1 MASCGAKQQGGKA
14 DSEAP
19 APADMTGGKRKTARR
34 TKGKKGG
41 MLPPQ
46 VVGGKKKTARRGKG
60 KSKGK
65 RKTARKSFLAR
76 LFKF

>member
-1 MASCGAKQQGGKA
+1 MASCGARQQGGKA
-14 DSEAP
+14 HSP
-19 APADMTGGKRKTARR
+19 APAGMNGGKRKTARR
-34 TKGKKGG
+34 G
-41 MLPPQ
+41 
-46 VVGGKKKTARRGKG
+46 KKTARKGKG

>member
-1 MASCGAKQQGGKA
+1 MASCGARQQGGKA
-14 DSEAP
+14 HSPGP
-19 APADMTGGKRKTARR
+19 APAGMNGGKRKTARR
-34 TKGKKGG
+34 G
-41 MLPPQ
+41 
-46 VVGGKKKTARRGKG
+46 KKTARKGKG